1 MSELDCL
8 YGASSVASAYMTQLM
23 LKLDNPVA
31 HNGEL
36 SRFTVALGNELL
48 FALSL
53 EVNLKDCIS
62 RESQVALV
70 GRCHQPGTCNS
81 VPEDGL
87 TGEQS
92 VRQVN
97 PPDTKS

>member
-8 YGASSVASAYMTQLM
+8 YGASSVGSAYMTQLM

-31 HNGEL
+31 DNREL

-53 EVNLKDCIS
+53 EVNLENCIS

-70 GRCHQPGTCNS
+70 GSCHQLGACER
-81 VPEDGL
+81 VREGGL
-87 TGEQS
+87 TGECS
-92 VRQVN
+92 VR
-97 PPDTKS
+97 PS